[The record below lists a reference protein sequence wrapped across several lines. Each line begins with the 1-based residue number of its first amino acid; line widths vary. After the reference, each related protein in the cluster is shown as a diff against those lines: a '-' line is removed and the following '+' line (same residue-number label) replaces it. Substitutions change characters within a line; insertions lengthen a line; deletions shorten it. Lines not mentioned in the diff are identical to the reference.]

1 MWARAVKDGKGDEV
15 EYLLEPYSRGGS
27 TSSCPIPCAAAD
39 QSADDELSVADDE
52 LSVADDQTAQDDS
65 EDEDDESASVDAGCR
80 TPRSRCLPSQSR
92 FS

>member
-39 QSADDELSVADDE
+39 QSADDELSVADD
-52 LSVADDQTAQDDS
+52 QTAQDDS